1 MTDIGHKDPNERPG
15 EQATTHAGK
24 VLVAYLSRPGENYY
38 YGDRT
43 RLEVGNTKVV
53 AAMIA
58 ELIDCDIHEIR
69 AADPYP
75 DAYDACVD
83 RNKREQD
90 DEARPEI
97 ANPLGDTDKYDVVL
111 VGSPIWNVRTP
122 MIMETF
128 AGSHSF
134 AGKTIHPFV
143 TYAVSQL
150 GSAERDYRR
159 SLKERPWVMCSLS
172 RARRPRTPG
181 QKLPSGSTGSAL
193 PHLPVIQARS
203 DEDEESSWPPRHE
216 GFR

>member
-111 VGSPIWNVRTP
+111 VGSRIWNVRTP

-159 SLKERPWVMCSLS
+159 SLRGATMGDVLAVQGEKAKDARPEVAEWLD
-172 RARRPRTPG
+172 RIGLAAPPG
-181 QKLPSGSTGSAL
+181 DSGSL
-193 PHLPVIQARS
+193 R
-203 DEDEESSWPPRHE
+203 
-216 GFR
+216 